1 MIKRIIKSSY
11 PVVDPPGW
19 LRPQGQVWFDFLDIF
34 FFMGVGEM
42 GKIERMGISGKKG
55 NGGGVVGGRK
65 QEGKREKMRKKKKGG
80 GQRERELGGASLG
93 EKTGCWEAFTSSR

>member
-1 MIKRIIKSSY
+1 
-11 PVVDPPGW
+11 
-19 LRPQGQVWFDFLDIF
+19 
-34 FFMGVGEM
+34 M
-42 GKIERMGISGKKG
+42 GKIERMGSSGKKG

-93 EKTGCWEAFTSSR
+93 EKTGCWEAFTSSRWVPFEFNTFLSLDIWHHFFVDPWVIF